1 MHDGKLPAG
10 GVKVLVPAG
19 ALGAGVRPEEV
30 EAGLAAGAHAIAL
43 DAGSTDSGPAY
54 LGTGKSKYSR
64 AAVKRDLSILMAAR
78 ARAGIPLLVGSCGTS
93 GCDEAVDWTLEIVT
107 EIAAEQGLTPRIAV
121 LYSEQ
126 DKAILKVRNAQ
137 GRIRPLPPLGALDDT
152 TIDACVHIVAL
163 LGPEPYV
170 AALRAGAE
178 IVLGG
183 RTTDTAVLAAVPLM
197 LGAAAGPAWH
207 GAKVAECGGQCTVNP
222 MNPGILFTVDGEG
235 FDIVPLSPDNRCE
248 PRTVSAHML
257 YENSDPF
264 RLVEP
269 GGVLDV
275 TASVYR
281 ALDDRAVRVTG
292 SRWAPGPY
300 TMKLEGAAGGPFQ
313 TIMLVGIEDREVL
326 ADLDG
331 FMARMNQILRER
343 VDRAMGEGAGDFDI
357 SLRAYGWNAVS
368 GQAPPAGTAPPR
380 EVGLLFVAT
389 AENQALA
396 TQIAKVC
403 NPYFFHFPVRMGI
416 ELPSYAF
423 PFSPAEIERGQ
434 VFEFKLNHVVETTDA
449 FELVRTRWVDLGQ
462 DKLGQDREAGH
473 GHAA

>member
-1 MHDGKLPAG
+1 MRDGKPPAG
-10 GVKVLVPAG
+10 GVKILVPCG
-19 ALGAGVRPEEV
+19 ALGAGVRPDEV
-30 EAGLAAGAHAIAL
+30 ETGLAAGAHAIAL

-54 LGTGKSKYSR
+54 LGSGKSKYSR

-78 ARAGIPLLVGSCGTS
+78 AKAGIPLLVGSCGTS
-93 GCDEAVDWTLEIVT
+93 GCDEAVDWTLEIVL
-107 EIAAEQGLTPRIAV
+107 EIAAEEGMKPRIAV

-126 DKAILKVRNAQ
+126 DKAVLKARNAV
-137 GRIRPLPPLGALDDT
+137 GRIRPLPPMGALDDA
-152 TIDACVHIVAL
+152 TIDACAHIVAL
-163 LGPEPYV
+163 LGPEPYA
-170 AALRAGAE
+170 AALRDGAD

-183 RTTDTAVLAAVPLM
+183 RTTDTAVLAAMPLM

-222 MNPGILFTVDGEG
+222 MNPGILFSVDDEG
-235 FDIVPLSPDNRCE
+235 FDIAPLSPDNRCE
-248 PRTVSAHML
+248 PHTVSAHML

-275 TASVYR
+275 TQSVYQS
-281 ALDDRAVRVTG
+281 LDGRTVRVTG
-292 SRWAPGPY
+292 SRWEPKAY

-313 TIMLVGIEDREVL
+313 TIMLVGIEDPAVL

-331 FMARMNQILRER
+331 FMTRMDDALRER
-343 VDRAMGEGAGDFDI
+343 IRRAMGETAGEFDI
-357 SLRAYGWNAVS
+357 SLRAYGWSAVS
-368 GQAPPAGTAPPR
+368 GQTPPAGALPPR

-389 AENQALA
+389 AESQFQA

-403 NPYFFHFPVRMGI
+403 NPYFFHFPVRRDI

-434 VFEFKLNHVVETTDA
+434 VFEFRLNHVVETTDP
-449 FELVRTRWVDLGQ
+449 FELVRTRWVDLCQ
-462 DKLGQDREAGH
+462 AQEAGH
-473 GHAA
+473 DHAA